1 MVEYEC
7 TRCGKIFNRKCNH
20 KKHIER
26 KNSCKNKLKIISI
39 NSNIKTETEN
49 ILKINNNQQII
60 QNTSNDNLN
69 NILNTLMIMSKE
81 IELLKESNN
90 ELKESNNELKEK
102 IKESNESNIDLKEKI
117 KESNNELKEKIIE
130 SNIDLKEKIKESNNE
145 LKENNTK
152 LNKKIISLEK
162 KVIKI
167 KPTKIKLINNNINI
181 NITAFGKEDL
191 NFITD
196 ELCKKIMYTGFDSV
210 QNYVKLV
217 HFNENK
223 PEYQNIY
230 ISNKKNKNEIM
241 VNDGNKWNI
250 AKTNDIM
257 EKLFFNS
264 ITFLKSNVDKLKDKL
279 IESKIKGTK
288 RLINDYDED
297 ENKIIKDLSKDIILF
312 IYNNRDK
319 PIGNLISKT

>member
-1 MVEYEC
+1 MVEHEC
-7 TRCGKIFNRKCNH
+7 SKCGKIFNKKCNYKRH
-20 KKHIER
+20 NER
-26 KNSCKNKLKIISI
+26 KNSCKKKLTI
-39 NSNIKTETEN
+39 NPENLNIKTEN
-49 ILKINNNQQII
+49 ILEIDNTLNNDQQIIQNTSNDNLNNLLNINQQII

-90 ELKESNNELKEK
+90 ELKEK

-117 KESNNELKEKIIE
+117 KEGNNE
-130 SNIDLKEKIKESNNE
+130 
-145 LKENNTK
+145 
-152 LNKKIISLEK
+152 LNKKINSLEK

-167 KPTKIKLINNNINI
+167 KPTKIKLINNNNINI

-196 ELCKKIMYTGFDSV
+196 ELCKKIIYTGFDSV

-217 HFNENK
+217 HFNDNK

-250 AKTNDIM
+250 AKTNDII

-279 IESKIKGTK
+279 IESKIKGTN

-297 ENKIIKDLSKDIILF
+297 ENKIIKELSKDIILF

-319 PIGNLISKT
+319 PISNLISKT

>member
-7 TRCGKIFNRKCNH
+7 TSCGKKFNKKFNH
-20 KKHIER
+20 KSHIER
-26 KNSCKNKLKIISI
+26 NKSCKNNLKIISI

-49 ILKINNNQQII
+49 ISKINNNQQII
-60 QNTSNDNLN
+60 QNISNDNLN
-69 NILNTLMIMSKE
+69 NILNTLMTMSKE
-81 IELLKESNN
+81 IEL
-90 ELKESNNELKEK
+90 LKESNNELKEK

-117 KESNNELKEKIIE
+117 KESNIDLKEKIKESIKE
-130 SNIDLKEKIKESNNE
+130 SNIDLKEKIKE
-145 LKENNTK
+145 NNTQ
-152 LNKKIISLEK
+152 LNKKINSLEK

-196 ELCKKIMYTGFDSV
+196 ELCKKIIYTGFDSV

-241 VNDGNKWNI
+241 VNDGNKWNV

-279 IESKIKGTK
+279 IESKIKGTN

-312 IYNNRDK
+312 MYNNRDK
-319 PIGNLISKT
+319 PIGNLITKT